1 MTVLIK
7 YLFVESFLAVCKK
20 CKCDPLYSKWRKES
34 FTQVDIADTES
45 EVFMTYNNAWLL
57 LGDGRTWI
65 RPKNLMGKEQGESV
79 SFERKIDEQVRKWVL
94 HIQG

>member
-1 MTVLIK
+1 MKLFSKVSTTQSDPQRELLYFYFQHHNYMTVLIK

-57 LGDGRTWI
+57 LGDGRT
-65 RPKNLMGKEQGESV
+65 
-79 SFERKIDEQVRKWVL
+79 
-94 HIQG
+94 